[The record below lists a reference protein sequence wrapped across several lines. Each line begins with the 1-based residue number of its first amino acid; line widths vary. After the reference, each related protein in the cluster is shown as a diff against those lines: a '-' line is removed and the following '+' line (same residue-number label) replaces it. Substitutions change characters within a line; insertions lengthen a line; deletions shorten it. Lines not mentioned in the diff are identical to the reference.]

1 MMIRALTV
9 FLAWGLMSA
18 SHADTAVV
26 GGDKVV
32 FTQTSGQEIYEQV
45 CASCHMID
53 GKGAQ
58 GAGIYPSL
66 SQNPKLG
73 APAYVVFMVNQGNKG
88 MPGFGGVL
96 NDEQIAKVVNYVRS
110 HLGNEFNDT
119 VTTKEVAA
127 QRPKEHQYFDL
138 N

>member
-1 MMIRALTV
+1 MMMRSLAV
-9 FLAWGLMSA
+9 FLASGLLTI

-26 GGDKVV
+26 GGDTVV
-32 FTQTSGQEIYEQV
+32 FTQKTGQEIYEQV

-58 GAGIYPSL
+58 GAGMYPSL
-66 SQNPKLG
+66 SKNPKLG

-96 NDEQIAKVVNYVRS
+96 NDEQIAAVVNYVRS
-110 HLGNEFNDT
+110 HLGNEFSDKIT
-119 VTTKEVAA
+119 AKDVAG
-127 QRPKEHQYFDL
+127 QRPKDHQYFDL